1 MAVAYGKGPKG
12 KATRL
17 HSLVVRKRGRCQRC
31 GSTANLQCAHIIGR
45 KFSAT
50 RTDENNAWCLCA
62 SCHARF
68 TDHPDEHMAFV
79 AETIGMDAF
88 DVLKRK
94 ALDNSRPWRESMWQE
109 EVDRLQAIIDSWEG

>member
-1 MAVAYGKGPKG
+1 
-12 KATRL
+12 
-17 HSLVVRKRGRCQRC
+17 
-31 GSTANLQCAHIIGR
+31 
-45 KFSAT
+45 
-50 RTDENNAWCLCA
+50 
-62 SCHARF
+62 
-68 TDHPDEHMAFV
+68 MAFV